1 MSPGPC
7 SWFASIS
14 VTTLE
19 DVVFPVRSTPER
31 LSHPVAKGK
40 HVPSARIVK
49 RRRILTLVEVV
60 DTLRIISRR
69 R

>member
-1 MSPGPC
+1 
-7 SWFASIS
+7 
-14 VTTLE
+14 
-19 DVVFPVRSTPER
+19 
-31 LSHPVAKGK
+31 
-40 HVPSARIVK
+40 VPSARIVK